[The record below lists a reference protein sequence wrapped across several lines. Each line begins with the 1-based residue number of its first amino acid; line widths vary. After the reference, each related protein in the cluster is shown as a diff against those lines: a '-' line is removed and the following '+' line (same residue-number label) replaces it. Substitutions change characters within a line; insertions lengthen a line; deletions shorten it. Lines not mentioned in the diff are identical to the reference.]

1 MVRVGFI
8 IQTYALIATV
18 PFISFFLIYYL
29 LLFTGRKNR
38 TAKEFAIHFTTLLL
52 ISAVSAEINYIF
64 QTKFG
69 FLWSLLWVLLIL
81 IIISYLQQ
89 KMRGVLNYKKVMT
102 STSKLSFLSLSFFYL
117 LFFLIGLF
125 QR

>member
-1 MVRVGFI
+1 MGFI